1 MHPEK
6 QVGCTQIV
14 LFSHC
19 FPRPDGSP
27 VSSVVLQQN
36 SSSSFSS
43 PLPTSPV
50 DITNHQ
56 LLTSFPQRDSL
67 HLQYELESSANP
79 SRLKVNPHPSSCFL
93 DPLPSR
99 ISSSVTG
106 NCLRLPFLSDPTLN
120 GWRRPSPLIFLL
132 PPLPNIPAS
141 NTSRLS
147 LWTHQQSWS
156 AK

>member
-14 LFSHC
+14 LFSVS
-19 FPRPDGSP
+19 PDRMDP
-27 VSSVVLQQN
+27 L
-36 SSSSFSS
+36 S
-43 PLPTSPV
+43 PLYCNRTA
-50 DITNHQ
+50 TAA
-56 LLTSFPQRDSL
+56 FPPRCPHPQWISQTINSL
-67 HLQYELESSANP
+67 PPSRNVIRSISQYELESSANP

-106 NCLRLPFLSDPTLN
+106 NCLRLPFLSDPTPN